1 MAQSDFGQQLLLIKE
16 IMPEATKAGI
26 FYNTDDQRAP
36 MAINRASAEAG
47 ITLVTAPVKSIRE
60 MAKAMRALK
69 QHRLDFYV
77 IFDDRVTGG
86 PNSIKFVVRQTV
98 KYKKPVYTS
107 SSSAF
112 KSGAFGKFIKQGAG
126 WTLQING
133 KVLNLFD
140 ITIPSDDKRFAVIN
154 EG

>member
-1 MAQSDFGQQLLLIKE
+1 MAQSDLGQQLMLIKK
-16 IMPEATKAGI
+16 IMPDAVKGGI
-26 FYNTDDQRAP
+26 FYNTDDELAP
-36 MAINRASAEAG
+36 MAINRASGESG
-47 ITLVTAPVKSIRE
+47 LTIVTAPVKSIRE
-60 MAKAMRALK
+60 MATAMRLLK
-69 QHRLDFYV
+69 QHRLDFYL

-112 KSGAFGKFIKQGAG
+112 KSGAFGKFIKQNSG

-140 ITIPSDDKRFAVIN
+140 ITIPSDDASYAVIN